1 MKTTLIAG
9 ILLLL
14 AATATAQNIEKRP
27 AAPAFSQKAVE
38 AYEVKAESK
47 VNEFFGYLTL
57 LTDPA
62 GDAEMKKQAS
72 ADAVKLFRDDKVLL
86 QDFFDTKGRTIT
98 LKQLLEKA
106 EAQEKKVD
114 FSTMSFATIPKLK
127 SDLRYDWLMSY
138 EVIVGNRAVK
148 VSQSFSIVY
157 EDKKFGNSTKKV
169 WNSYLGELR

>member
-1 MKTTLIAG
+1 MRTTLIAG
-9 ILLLL
+9 ALVLL
-14 AATATAQNIEKRP
+14 AYSANAQDIVKKP

-62 GDAEMKKQAS
+62 GDAEMKKQATT
-72 ADAVKLFRDDKVLL
+72 DAVKLFRDDKVMV
-86 QDFFDTKGRTIT
+86 QDFFDSKGQVIT

-106 EAQEKKVD
+106 AAQEKKVD
-114 FSTMSFATIPKLK
+114 FGTMSFATIPKLK

-138 EVIVGNRAVK
+138 EVIVGKRVLK
-148 VSQSFSIVY
+148 VSQAFCIVF
-157 EDKKFGNSTKKV
+157 EEKKFGNSTKKV